1 MENQPQEDVKAHLLA
16 TDDQF
21 RSLAEQH
28 AQIKKQIEEIESRPH
43 VTGAEELEEQRLKKL
58 KLYLKDQMS
67 RMLMQSRH
75 ATVG

>member
-28 AQIKKQIEEIESRPH
+28 AQLKKQIEEIESKPH
-43 VTGAEELEEQRLKKL
+43 VTGADELEEQRLKKL
-58 KLYLKDQMS
+58 KLYLKDQMN
-67 RMLMQSRH
+67 RMLMQSHH

>member
-1 MENQPQEDVKAHLLA
+1 MENQPQEDTKAHLLA
-16 TDDQF
+16 TDTQF

-28 AQIKKQIEEIESRPH
+28 AQIKKQIEEIESKPH
-43 VTGAEELEEQRLKKL
+43 VTGADELEEQRLKRL
-58 KLYLKDQMS
+58 KLYLKDQMN